1 MRSRPLPRTRKL
13 TIIAQDPSIIN
24 KKTQSILVTQVE
36 IPAEELAPGPRGYR
50 VHVVDYDTSTGTLY
64 QPQPYEP
71 PQEDGCYIDPFA
83 AYAEDGRIEELL
95 DEPGFHAQNV
105 YAIVMRTL
113 ARFEFALGRRISWG
127 FDGHQIYVAPHA
139 FGDANAFYSK
149 RDQALAFGYFRVPS
163 ETDVSGVV
171 FTCLSHDV
179 VAHET
184 THAILD
190 GLRERYTAPSSPE
203 QAGFHEGFADVVALL
218 SVFSLK
224 DVVKNL
230 LLNVNME
237 KIAGFEIKE
246 NNVPVEF
253 LTEDYLKSTT
263 LLGLAEQMGQELSG
277 IRGSALRR
285 SAVLPT
291 LDELPR
297 VNTKKPVPYLQQGAF
312 QEPHKCGELL
322 VAALMNAF
330 LKVWLR
336 RMERFTRGRQE
347 IDASIVVDEGA
358 EAADHLLTIAIRAL
372 DYMPPTDIRFH
383 DYLSALL
390 TSDRETVPDDSR
402 YGYRQILRDSFASY
416 GIEPA
421 PGSSITEG
429 FWRMTNRDFCYDRTH
444 FDSLLRDP
452 NEIFRFIWDNRA
464 DLNLETEQDYFGKA
478 YMKVQS
484 VRPCLRVGPDGF
496 VVRETVAEYVQMT
509 TLRADELPPLG
520 INIPPEIPDD
530 VEITLYGGGTLIFD
544 EYGKLKYHIA
554 NSIFSRTHQPK
565 RIKYLWQY
573 GYLGNPDYTE
583 NAFSRMHLNRVLN
596 RKIDETEGF

>member
-1 MRSRPLPRTRKL
+1 MNSVPLPRTRRL
-13 TIIAQDPSIIN
+13 TIIAQDPSIID
-24 KKTQSILVTQVE
+24 KKTKSILLTQIE

-50 VHVVDYDTSTGTLY
+50 AHVVDYDTSTGTLY
-64 QPQPYEP
+64 QPQSYDS
-71 PQEDGCYIDPFA
+71 PQDGCYIDPFA
-83 AYAEDGRIEELL
+83 EYLEDDRIDELL
-95 DEPGFHAQNV
+95 GDPGFHAQNV

-113 ARFEFALGRRISWG
+113 ARFEHALGRRIGWG
-127 FDGHQIYVAPHA
+127 FPGHQIYVAPHA
-139 FGDANAFYSK
+139 FADANAFYSES
-149 RDQALAFGYFRVPS
+149 DQALAFGYFRVPTDSNES
-163 ETDVSGVV
+163 EVI

-230 LLNVNME
+230 LLNVDME
-237 KIAGFEIKE
+237 KLAGSEIGE
-246 NNVPVEF
+246 NNIPVEF
-253 LTEDYLKSTT
+253 ISESSLKKST

-277 IRGSALRR
+277 IRGNALRR
-285 SAVLPT
+285 STLLPT
-291 LDELPR
+291 LDELPP
-297 VNTKKPVPYLQQGAF
+297 VNNKRPLSYLEQPAF

-322 VAALMNAF
+322 VAAMMNAF
-330 LKVWLR
+330 LKVWLTRMQKFIAGR
-336 RMERFTRGRQE
+336 RE
-347 IDASIVVDEGA
+347 IDASIVIDEGA
-358 EAADHLLTIAIRAL
+358 DAADHLLTMAIRAL
-372 DYMPPTDIRFH
+372 DYMPPTDICFH

-390 TSDRETVPDDSR
+390 TADRETVPDDSR
-402 YGYRQILRDSFASY
+402 YGYRKILRDSFASY
-416 GIEPA
+416 GIKPA
-421 PGSSITEG
+421 PGSADNDG
-429 FWRMTNRDFCYDRTH
+429 YWRMTDKDFCYDRTH

-452 NEIFRFIWDNRA
+452 NEIFRFIWDNRTN
-464 DLNLETEQDYFGKA
+464 LNLETELDFYGKA

-496 VVRETVAEYVQMT
+496 IVRETVAEYIQMT

-520 INIPPEIPDD
+520 INIIHEIPDEM
-530 VEITLYGGGTLIFD
+530 EIMLYGGGTLIFD

-554 NSIFSRTHQPK
+554 NSIFSRTQQPK
-565 RIKYLWQY
+565 RIKYLWKY
-573 GYLGNPDYTE
+573 GYLGNPSYTE
-583 NAFSRMHLNRVLN
+583 NAFSKMHLNRVLN